1 MAYSKK
7 DQAMAMAGM
16 FQAASLVQQI
26 ANTGSANSALVDT
39 CIETLFRFDA
49 SSVEDVYGS
58 VANIRH
64 GLELFNEALGKREAR
79 DLDITGYILAMITL
93 ERKLSARPKMLDKI
107 ESRLRD
113 IESQFEFFA
122 INHEN
127 TYAKLGELYKDTI
140 SKMGPKIIV
149 KGERPHLANENN
161 ASKVRALLLAGIRS
175 AVLWR
180 QVGGTRLK
188 LLFTRDAYQRACEEL
203 LR

>member
-1 MAYSKK
+1 
-7 DQAMAMAGM
+7 MAGM

-39 CIETLFRFDA
+39 CIETLFRFDVN
-49 SSVEDVYGS
+49 SVEEVYGS
-58 VANIRH
+58 IADIRH
-64 GLELFNEALGKREAR
+64 GLKLFCEALGNRDKR
-79 DLDITGYILAMITL
+79 DLDITGYILSMMAL
-93 ERKLSARPKMLDKI
+93 ERKLRARPEVLDEI
-107 ESRLRD
+107 ESRLKA

-122 INHEN
+122 IDHDN
-127 TYAKLGELYKDTI
+127 TYAKIGQLYKDTI

-180 QVGGTRLK
+180 QVGGSRLK
-188 LLFTRDAYQRACEEL
+188 LLFTRDAYQRVCEEL